1 MWRKQEQWSE
11 AEETY
16 SPEKLEPE
24 ASGRPTW
31 EGRDNAARQG
41 TGSWA
46 LYIIG
51 MRVEAGGLVRAE
63 QPGSRGARIWMRHTR
78 MPGDLCHTHTHAS
91 HMLRAHSRKPVHTH
105 THTLFWGARA
115 KALLRKGGL
124 CKLPHGDPGQEI
136 RCVQKRA

>member
-31 EGRDNAARQG
+31 EGRDNAAPQG

-51 MRVEAGGLVRAE
+51 AACV
-63 QPGSRGARIWMRHTR
+63 
-78 MPGDLCHTHTHAS
+78 
-91 HMLRAHSRKPVHTH
+91 LRQV
-105 THTLFWGARA
+105 G
-115 KALLRKGGL
+115 
-124 CKLPHGDPGQEI
+124 
-136 RCVQKRA
+136 